1 MSYSLRVLSAGFSIS
16 IIGLRSTLI
25 CLRSENCLL
34 RDLGESRPGFW
45 NSGRRVIKLDALD
58 KFWSARDVSDINLF
72 TLTNGIFC
80 CSGCLYDKIFS
91 LLSVNGD
98 LKLEDFG
105 RNLTLLTFKVS
116 SFSDSFLYGI
126 KALKEGGFFSSNSES
141 SLWG

>member
-1 MSYSLRVLSAGFSIS
+1 M
-16 IIGLRSTLI
+16 
-25 CLRSENCLL
+25 
-34 RDLGESRPGFW
+34 
-45 NSGRRVIKLDALD
+45 
-58 KFWSARDVSDINLF
+58 RDVSDINLF

-98 LKLEDFG
+98 LKFEDFG

-126 KALKEGGFFSSNSES
+126 KALKVGGFFSSNSES
-141 SLWG
+141 SLWGLIGLNRSYESDSASGVNMKSFLT